1 MSVELFTTNL
11 DFLTKLQAV
20 FNLNDFILNFNATQ
34 INVQGFFFLKI
45 NKLARDAARVKN
57 PGGGRG
63 AGSNAARCCCPAA
76 PSDLPKSG
84 GHTQRVR
91 SPCLPL

>member
-34 INVQGFFFLKI
+34 INMQGEFFSQ
-45 NKLARDAARVKN
+45 N
-57 PGGGRG
+57 
-63 AGSNAARCCCPAA
+63 
-76 PSDLPKSG
+76 
-84 GHTQRVR
+84 Q
-91 SPCLPL
+91 